1 MSETVNFTINI
12 GGNAYTGIAEID
24 KAMKTLSVSA
34 NENLKL
40 FDKFNQVAFKL
51 NNISQFVQNL
61 SDNISS
67 AIQPGIALNSSLA
80 DLSAIAGVTGDKLK
94 EIEGY
99 ARDTAKTFGTDAASS
114 VESYKLLL
122 SQLSPELGNYPT
134 ALRAMLVK
142 ELEWIR
148 KEETK
153 KNRF

>member
-24 KAMKTLSVSA
+24 KAMKTLSVTA

-51 NNISQFVQNL
+51 NNISQFVQNA
-61 SDNISS
+61 SNIISS

-99 ARDTAKTFGTDAASS
+99 ARDTAKTFGTDATAAAEVLTSAMNQYGVSLDDPMEASS
-114 VESYKLLL
+114 LLIAR
-122 SQLSPELGNYPT
+122 SPNALGIG
-134 ALRAMLVK
+134 AASFAR
-142 ELEWIR
+142 
-148 KEETK
+148 
-153 KNRF
+153 